1 MKNGQPK
8 RRDLRKRIAE
18 LEKENAGLKSK
29 IRTRDVAVSRYPV
42 TFVSER
48 YYRFPGDEIFPRELL
63 RKSLIQS
70 CAYELSKNAVFG
82 AAEITETDRGNG
94 RHTISMKLTVIPS
107 DCTRSAETQAAIE
120 EIKREDSK

>member
-1 MKNGQPK
+1 MRKGQPK

-18 LEKENAGLKSK
+18 LEQEVLRLNAKL
-29 IRTRDVAVSRYPV
+29 RARDVAVSRYPV
-42 TFVSER
+42 TIVSER
-48 YYRFPGDEIFPRELL
+48 YYRFPGDEIVPGELL
-63 RKSLIQS
+63 RRSLIQS
-70 CAYELSKNAVFG
+70 CAYELGKNAVFG

-107 DCTRSAETQAAIE
+107 DSVRSVEIQAAIE

>member
-1 MKNGQPK
+1 MKKGLPK

-18 LEKENAGLKSK
+18 LERENAGLKSK
-29 IRTRDVAVSRYPV
+29 LRVREVAVSRYPV

-48 YYRFPGDEIFPRELL
+48 YYRFPGNEIVPGDLL
-63 RKSLIQS
+63 RRSLIQS
-70 CAYELSKNAVFG
+70 CAYELSKNAVFS

-107 DCTRSAETQAAIE
+107 DCTRSAEIQSAIE
-120 EIKREDSK
+120 EIKREDT

>member
-1 MKNGQPK
+1 MRKGQPK

-18 LEKENAGLKSK
+18 LEQEMLRLNTKLRVREVTA
-29 IRTRDVAVSRYPV
+29 SRYPV

-48 YYRFPGDEIFPRELL
+48 YYRFPGNEIVPGDLL
-63 RKSLIQS
+63 RRSLIQN

-107 DCTRSAETQAAIE
+107 DCIRSAEIQSAIE